1 MMRKLF
7 VLSFFFLAGLC
18 LHAQYFEGKVIYR
31 NTVTSKMPGL
41 SDSALGALIGNEE
54 TYYIK
59 SGFYQSITNGA
70 GFSMQ
75 QYDHRTNRLYF
86 KKPDV
91 DTLYWLD
98 AGKSSDKVLSYE
110 TREEAEVILGKP
122 CDALVVE
129 TATGTTIFYYS
140 SRYRVDAAMYVRH
153 AYGGWAFFV
162 GKTGCLPLK
171 TVIDNDRFHLES
183 KATEI
188 LDLELKDSFFAIS
201 PKLPLVQA
209 K

>member
-1 MMRKLF
+1 MRKGFILAIF
-7 VLSFFFLAGLC
+7 CLAGLC
-18 LHAQYFEGKVIYR
+18 SQAQYFTGKVIYR
-31 NTVTSKMPGL
+31 NVVKSKTPGL
-41 SDSALGALIGNEE
+41 SDSALEALIGNEE

-98 AGKSSDKVLSYE
+98 AGKSSDKVLSYD
-110 TREEAEVILGKP
+110 TREEAEVILGKT

-129 TATGTTIFYYS
+129 TTTGTTILYYS
-140 SRYRVDAAMYVRH
+140 SRYRVDAAMFSRH

-183 KATEI
+183 TATEV
-188 LDLELKDSFFAIS
+188 LELELKDSFFEIS
-201 PKLPLVQA
+201 PKLPQV
-209 K
+209 KTK